1 MTATDK
7 AGNSNTVSKTYTLA
21 NPVPDNIAPTIQMAV
36 TNPKDN
42 STVTAGSTVDAETGT
57 LNIAITASDVMP
69 EVANPVPA
77 TKINLYLD
85 GVVIASAAT
94 ATELNHALATVTL
107 RDGAHTLQSEAFDK
121 AGNKAQSPLI
131 NFNLTSPISNFRVTP
146 DLAKPGTSN
155 IAITAS
161 IRDALEDGQKW
172 ILSFDGPSQ
181 IPSIEGTS
189 AAIAGNINPANYEDG
204 KYTVTLT
211 VNGKTPSLPFE
222 IDMVKMAPVAKI
234 ANIANGDIIREG
246 LFDLVGTADDADPS
260 DTVKYKLALIDKDG
274 NSITVTPKPRD
285 EQGYREGRVADASFG
300 DLDFTM
306 LKSSELRTQNRA
318 DELLAAGSCDPGQ
331 RTAHFRDPYLQ
342 LHEHRLYRRLR
353 SRLDVLH
360 QRHGSRNQ
368 RKARIRSGRI
378 RRIFPD
384 AYRRQP

>member
-1 MTATDK
+1 M
-7 AGNSNTVSKTYTLA
+7 
-21 NPVPDNIAPTIQMAV
+21 
-36 TNPKDN
+36 
-42 STVTAGSTVDAETGT
+42 DAETGT

-306 LKSSELRTQNRA
+306 LKNNYYTLQLTVQSDDGIDQAEAASADDSGRGDPVAGDPAVKMDDRLPLLQNRV
-318 DELLAAGSCDPGQ
+318 EQGGLPHVG
-331 RTAHFRDPYLQ
+331 TAYDSDGRQQIACGGCFFTHFSFPPPF
-342 LHEHRLYRRLR
+342 
-353 SRLDVLH
+353 SRGCRALP
-360 QRHGSRNQ
+360 QC
-368 RKARIRSGRI
+368 
-378 RRIFPD
+378 
-384 AYRRQP
+384 